1 VLRRRRRE
9 GDDHAEI
16 AEPGTQADEA
26 YGTETDEPGGS
37 GGPWD
42 IADNFPPAERIDCGS
57 LLIPMHDGFD
67 VQINVAEEQGAWIA
81 VVHEDSGMQL
91 QAFAAP
97 RSGGLWDEVRHEIA
111 ANIAESG
118 GVCQEA
124 YGPFGT
130 ELIAQVP
137 ISAEG
142 EAPEI
147 QPVRF
152 LGFDGP
158 RWFLRGV
165 ISGAA
170 ASDRA
175 LGAAFNALFA
185 DVVVVRGDY
194 PAPPREQL
202 EIRLPEEARQ
212 ALEEQMEAEHPDWVL
227 PDPFT
232 RGPEITE
239 TR

>member
-1 VLRRRRRE
+1 M
-9 GDDHAEI
+9 A
-16 AEPGTQADEA
+16 
-26 YGTETDEPGGS
+26 
-37 GGPWD
+37 
-42 IADNFPPAERIDCGS
+42 
-57 LLIPMHDGFD
+57 
-67 VQINVAEEQGAWIA
+67 
-81 VVHEDSGMQL
+81 
-91 QAFAAP
+91 
-97 RSGGLWDEVRHEIA
+97 
-111 ANIAESG
+111 
-118 GVCQEA
+118 
-124 YGPFGT
+124 
-130 ELIAQVP
+130 

-142 EAPEI
+142 EATEI
-147 QPVRF
+147 QPIRF

-165 ISGAA
+165 ISGPA

>member
-1 VLRRRRRE
+1 MLRRRRRE
-9 GDDHAEI
+9 GDDHTEI
-16 AEPGTQADEA
+16 AEPGLQADDGQEI
-26 YGTETDEPGGS
+26 DLPGGS
-37 GGPWD
+37 GSGPWD
-42 IADNFPPAERIDCGS
+42 IADNFPAAERIDCGS
-57 LLIPMHDGFD
+57 LLIPLHDGFD
-67 VQINVAEEQGAWIA
+67 VQINVAEDQGAWIA

-118 GVCQEA
+118 GQCQEA

-130 ELIAQVP
+130 ELTAQVP
-137 ISAEG
+137 ITVEG
-142 EAPEI
+142 EAPDI

-152 LGFDGP
+152 LGVDGP
-158 RWFLRGV
+158 RWVLRGV
-165 ISGAA
+165 ISGPA
-170 ASDRA
+170 ASDQA
-175 LGAAFNALFA
+175 LAGAFNALFG